1 MPRTPD
7 RSRQVEASP
16 EMVADGETDSYQ
28 PTVLMLTL
36 LYVVSIVML
45 NLLPETKGKLL
56 PT

>member
-1 MPRTPD
+1 
-7 RSRQVEASP
+7 
-16 EMVADGETDSYQ
+16 MVADGETDSYQ